1 MKVLWFTN
9 TPLPAM
15 SAHLRQRPTV
25 LGGWLPSLA
34 SLLRAEG
41 GIELAIATAVPGA
54 PDTEFTSEGIRY
66 YTIAQPPGFHF
77 LRHSKANLQR
87 ARAIVAHYSPD
98 VVHVHGT
105 ERFYGLIARAELDV
119 PIVASIQGLI
129 SQCRKFLLAGL
140 NCRERL
146 RALRVRDML
155 RLKGPVLE
163 YRWWQRAGNRE
174 SEIIRLTQYFIGRTE

>member
-1 MKVLWFTN
+1 MARNGCFAFANVGAADHLRSRRQYSQPDRYGRGVGLEMKVLWFTN

-54 PDTEFTSEGIRY
+54 PDTQFTSEGIRY

-77 LRHSKANLQR
+77 LRHSKANLDR
-87 ARAIVAHYSPD
+87 ARAIVAHYRPD

-105 ERFYGLIARAELDV
+105 ERFYGLIAQQEPDV
-119 PIVASIQGLI
+119 PI
-129 SQCRKFLLAGL
+129 
-140 NCRERL
+140 
-146 RALRVRDML
+146 
-155 RLKGPVLE
+155 
-163 YRWWQRAGNRE
+163 
-174 SEIIRLTQYFIGRTE
+174 